1 MLSISFDHS
10 DFHCSSVKFV
20 ILYSDIAVLARN
32 SMFRSRCCFLF
43 PLMVVDVDFFEF
55 MIWDCF
61 HDRLHTNRCNIPSIF
76 FFFKIDFFFPIA
88 LWSLLMIFILDWMI
102 AMCLSGHIQHQ
113 CPLVLSL
120 KNWRTILP
128 VILHKIFKTC
138 LV

>member
-76 FFFKIDFFFPIA
+76 FFLNWFFFSNC
-88 LWSLLMIFILDWMI
+88 SLILVDDFYTWLDDRDVLKRSYSASVSIGSIFEELENHLASDSSQNI
-102 AMCLSGHIQHQ
+102 
-113 CPLVLSL
+113 
-120 KNWRTILP
+120 
-128 VILHKIFKTC
+128 
-138 LV
+138 